1 MPHPET
7 GSCFITNRFGEAVI
21 PAVNRGTFDRIGAA
35 VVFERQFGDLFKQ
48 ADTLYIVIGSD
59 SGLLP
64 HWVADQGP
72 GEGSRYLFIEP
83 QSVLP
88 LVAENCAESFAH
100 HGFHLGPPEE
110 WDDMAESLQL
120 SDYAY
125 LGRVA
130 LVLSVGATD
139 GFLSDY
145 RAIEHFLRESLEK
158 VRRQVGLQLGN
169 FTFLQRQIENVGDNL
184 LPAHCLAGR
193 FTGRDAVLLAG
204 GPSLDEIIP
213 WVKQHRER
221 LVVLAVSRIAR
232 QLQAQDLV
240 PDIVFSIDPHP
251 VSFDVSKEGLD
262 FPPET
267 VLVCGNHVVPT
278 LQAQWPGPVLYCG
291 ERFPWPTEL
300 EPENLPM
307 PGPTVTN
314 LALGTAIEMGFKRI
328 VLGGVDLCYDRS
340 GHTHASG
347 SNEHRA
353 GANLAPGAVRIPTNG
368 GWLADTNAAFA
379 QGAQTLSRQAGHA
392 LAYDVRIINP
402 APGAAKIDN
411 VLHLPLEQ
419 VNPTPHTQP
428 ADVLLRDCLSAYDAE
443 YRASRLH
450 QGLNELTRIRGQLG
464 QVAQLCEEAR
474 ECNRRLHADE
484 AGHDLRFKKRMDKI
498 ERKLDR
504 RFGDLTR
511 LVKSFAIAPLLRLG
525 RPDHHGEWSAAELAR
540 WGDDYYRIYGEA
552 CQAMMEL
559 VDASRRRVRSRLE
572 ELADQPD
579 IDSLL
584 EQWERDNTPGR
595 ARCFRRHR
603 PEVANTLPPALLQ
616 RLSDM
621 ETALQRIVADQDTQ
635 QARQI
640 RQQYDIGLARPRLQ
654 RAFERQDTSELAAVV
669 EALAGI
675 DTPVARE
682 LHSLGLGYQAE
693 LQGMNSN
700 ALSHYQ
706 QVVDQASA
714 AMESDGEAG
723 YNPRLEDALRRM
735 SHILLQDGDGETALM
750 VLDALSN
757 LSPAYQ
763 PQLAELLRLNGRIQ
777 EAADVY
783 TDYLKRAPDDLA
795 TLLKLGKLFQEAGAV
810 DSARWAYDYV
820 LQQSPGNQAAQTL
833 RDSLTLESVTP

>member
-7 GSCFITNRFGEAVI
+7 GSCFITNRFGEAII

-35 VVFERQFGDLFKQ
+35 AVFERQFGDLFKQ
-48 ADTLYIVIGSD
+48 ADTLYIVVGSD

-64 HWVADQGP
+64 RWVADQGP

-100 HGFHLGPPEE
+100 HGFHLSAPEE

-145 RAIEHFLRESLEK
+145 RAIEHFLREALEK

-169 FTFLQRQIENVGDNL
+169 FVFLRRQIENIGDNL
-184 LPAHCLAGR
+184 FPAHCLTGR
-193 FTGRDAVLLAG
+193 FTEWDAVLLAG

-213 WVKQHRER
+213 WVKQHREH
-221 LVVLAVSRIAR
+221 LIVLAVSRIAR
-232 QLQAQDLV
+232 QLQAQELV

-251 VSFDVSKEGLD
+251 VSFDVSKEGLA

-291 ERFPWPTEL
+291 ERFPWPADP

-314 LALGTAIEMGFKRI
+314 LALGTAVEMGFQRI
-328 VLGGVDLCYDRS
+328 ILGGVDLCYDRS
-340 GHTHASG
+340 GYTHASG
-347 SNEHRA
+347 SNEHQA

-368 GWLADTNAAFA
+368 GWVADTNAAFA
-379 QGAQTLSRQAGHA
+379 QGAQTLSQQASHA
-392 LAYDVRIINP
+392 LQHHVQIINP

-419 VNPTPHTQP
+419 LHPTSPARP
-428 ADVLLRDCLSAYDAE
+428 ADALLRDCLSAYDTN
-443 YRASRLH
+443 YQASRLH
-450 QGLNELTRIRGQLG
+450 EGLDELTRIRGQLG
-464 QVAQLCEEAR
+464 QVTRLCEEAR
-474 ECNRRLHADE
+474 ECNRRLHADK

-504 RFGDLTR
+504 RFGELTR

-525 RPDHHGEWSAAELAR
+525 RPDCHGEWSAAELAR

-552 CQAMMEL
+552 CQAMVEL
-559 VDASRRRVRSRLE
+559 VDASCRSVRSRLE

-603 PEVANTLPPALLQ
+603 PEIANTLTPAQSQ
-616 RLSDM
+616 RLADM
-621 ETALQRIVADQDTQ
+621 ETALQRIIADQDTQ

-706 QVVDQASA
+706 QVVDQANA
-714 AMESDGEAG
+714 ALESDNEAG

-735 SHILLQDGDGETALM
+735 SHILLQEGDGETALL

-763 PQLAELLRLNGRIQ
+763 PQFAELLRLNGRIQ

-795 TLLKLGKLFQEAGAV
+795 TLLKLGKLFQEAGAI
-810 DSARWAYDYV
+810 DSARWAYEYV

-833 RDSLTLESVTP
+833 RDSLALGTVTP